1 MNSYLS
7 PRLMMGAAIV
17 GLVGAAGMFLYEQVY
32 AEKRRA
38 MLLSEV
44 ARLDKQVS
52 SMRTELEALRELQ
65 KETRTRNESES
76 SQRVRLARRAKAKPR
91 VRREVT
97 PAGDATDSEY
107 YTDCHSLVG
116 TDIEFDSEEFYDVP
130 SDEEDTL
137 KESIKN
143 GVLTSSES
151 LEKDT
156 VQTPPLKPP
165 RTEST

>member
-44 ARLDKQVS
+44 AKLDKQVS
-52 SMRTELEALRELQ
+52 SMRTELEVLRELQ
-65 KETRTRNESES
+65 KET
-76 SQRVRLARRAKAKPR
+76 LARRAKAKPR

>member
-7 PRLMMGAAIV
+7 PRWMVGAAVV

-38 MLLSEV
+38 MLVSEV

-52 SMRTELEALRELQ
+52 SMRAELEALRELQ
-65 KETRTRNESES
+65 KET
-76 SQRVRLARRAKAKPR
+76 QARRAKLKAR

-97 PAGDATDSEY
+97 PAGDVTDSEY
-107 YTDCHSLVG
+107 FTDCHSLAG

-137 KESIKN
+137 KESLKN
-143 GVLTSSES
+143 GHLTSSES
-151 LEKDT
+151 LEQDPT
-156 VQTPPLKPP
+156 LTAPVKPP
-165 RTEST
+165 RNEST

>member
-7 PRLMMGAAIV
+7 PRWMVGAAVV

-38 MLLSEV
+38 MLVSEV

-52 SMRTELEALRELQ
+52 SMRAELEALRELQ
-65 KETRTRNESES
+65 KETNKNLEAMPAR
-76 SQRVRLARRAKAKPR
+76 QARRAKLKAR

-97 PAGDATDSEY
+97 PAGDVTDSEY
-107 YTDCHSLVG
+107 FTDCHSLAG

-137 KESIKN
+137 KESLKN
-143 GVLTSSES
+143 GHLTSSES
-151 LEKDT
+151 LEQDPT
-156 VQTPPLKPP
+156 LTAPVKPP
-165 RTEST
+165 RNEST

>member
-7 PRLMMGAAIV
+7 PRWMVGAAVV

-32 AEKRRA
+32 AEKKRA
-38 MLLSEV
+38 MLVSEV

-52 SMRTELEALRELQ
+52 SMRAELEALRELQ
-65 KETRTRNESES
+65 KETRNKNLEAMPAR
-76 SQRVRLARRAKAKPR
+76 QARRAKLKAR

-97 PAGDATDSEY
+97 PAGDVTDSEY
-107 YTDCHSLVG
+107 FTDCHSVAG

-137 KESIKN
+137 KESLKN
-143 GVLTSSES
+143 GHLTSSES
-151 LEKDT
+151 LEQDPVPT
-156 VQTPPLKPP
+156 APVKPP
-165 RTEST
+165 RNEST

>member
-7 PRLMMGAAIV
+7 PRWMVGAAVV

-32 AEKRRA
+32 AEKKRA
-38 MLLSEV
+38 MLVSEV

-52 SMRTELEALRELQ
+52 SMRAELEALRELQ
-65 KETRTRNESES
+65 KET
-76 SQRVRLARRAKAKPR
+76 QARRAKLKAR

-97 PAGDATDSEY
+97 PAGDVTDSEY
-107 YTDCHSLVG
+107 FTDCHSVAG

-137 KESIKN
+137 KESLKN
-143 GVLTSSES
+143 GHLTSSES
-151 LEKDT
+151 LEQDPVPT
-156 VQTPPLKPP
+156 APVKPP
-165 RTEST
+165 RNEST

>member
-1 MNSYLS
+1 MNSYYS

-65 KETRTRNESES
+65 KET
-76 SQRVRLARRAKAKPR
+76 LARRVKAKPR

-156 VQTPPLKPP
+156 LQSPPLKPP
-165 RTEST
+165 RSEST

>member
-65 KETRTRNESES
+65 KET
-76 SQRVRLARRAKAKPR
+76 LARRVKAKPR

>member
-1 MNSYLS
+1 MV
-7 PRLMMGAAIV
+7 GAAVV

-38 MLLSEV
+38 MLVSEV

-52 SMRTELEALRELQ
+52 SMRAELEALRELQ
-65 KETRTRNESES
+65 KET
-76 SQRVRLARRAKAKPR
+76 QARRAKLKAR

-97 PAGDATDSEY
+97 PAGDVTDSEY
-107 YTDCHSLVG
+107 FTDCHSLAG

-137 KESIKN
+137 KESLKN
-143 GVLTSSES
+143 GHLTSSES
-151 LEKDT
+151 LEQDPT
-156 VQTPPLKPP
+156 LTAPVKPP
-165 RTEST
+165 RNEST

>member
-65 KETRTRNESES
+65 KETRNRNESES
-76 SQRVRLARRAKAKPR
+76 SRVRLARRVKAKPR